1 MAYSKDLGIDPHPG
15 LTIGVVQLSPRSRGR
30 LHIASPDANIAPR
43 IYPDQF
49 EDEEDIRVL
58 TSGIRI
64 ARTIASQAA
73 LSRFVVTELRPGT
86 ETSSD
91 DEIVD
96 YIRQSGQ
103 TSYHPIGTCKMGNDD
118 LAVVDDRLRVR
129 GIDRLRS
136 EEHTSELQSLMRI
149 SYAVFCLK
157 KKTTIIQA

>member
-1 MAYSKDLGIDPHPG
+1 MFFFKQETAYEMRISDWSSDVCSSDL
-15 LTIGVVQLSPRSRGR
+15 
-30 LHIASPDANIAPR
+30 
-43 IYPDQF
+43 
-49 EDEEDIRVL
+49 
-58 TSGIRI
+58 
-64 ARTIASQAA
+64 RTIASQAA

-129 GIDRLRS
+129 GIDRLRVVDAS
-136 EEHTSELQSLMRI
+136 IMPTMPSSKDRTSTRLNS
-149 SYAVFCLK
+149 SH
-157 KKTTIIQA
+157 